1 MQVIEAAQC
10 QEFLRNKF
18 GTERIKVIPPKKAGQ
33 PVEVHIGDE
42 FIGVLH
48 KDEDEGEVC
57 YHFQMTILDID
68 IDTSLG

>member
-10 QEFLRNKF
+10 QEYLRRKF
-18 GTERIKVIPPKKAGQ
+18 GTERIKVIAPSKPTA

-48 KDEDEGEVC
+48 REEEEGEIC

-68 IDTSLG
+68 IDSLD